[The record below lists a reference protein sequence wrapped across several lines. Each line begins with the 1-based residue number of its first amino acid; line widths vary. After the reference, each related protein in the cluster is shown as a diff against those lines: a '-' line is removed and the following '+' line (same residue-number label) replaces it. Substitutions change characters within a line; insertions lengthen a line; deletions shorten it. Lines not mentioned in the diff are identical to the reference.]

1 MIGSEHERAQRPT
14 GPGFGDAVT
23 FSFADLSAERY
34 GSARIGITAGDPP
47 QASALALLFAGRDPV
62 AAVAEGGVAVP
73 GGGWERVE
81 AAGVRAE
88 VIEPLSRWR
97 VAFASAEAGYELDFT
112 AVSAP
117 AEITAEDPA
126 GRAAGQQGYEQVCRV
141 EGTVTVGETT
151 SRLVCL
157 GQRGHGWGVTDW
169 DSIELARTI
178 TAWLHEG
185 DAVTLSAVRPQGAGT
200 HADEAVSA
208 FLFAAGDDGPAQ
220 ATRVE
225 KPRLSTT
232 YDADGR
238 QRRAGLELWMGAD
251 DELPRRIAGE
261 ALGGSTLELGRLSL
275 QCAFFRWSMAGRGG
289 VGRYDIVRRT

>member
-1 MIGSEHERAQRPT
+1 MIGSEHERAQAST
-14 GPGFGDAVT
+14 DPGFGDAVT

-34 GSARIGITAGDPP
+34 GSARIGISAGDPP
-47 QASALALLFAGRDPV
+47 RASALALLFAGREPV
-62 AAVAEGGVAVP
+62 AAVAEGGVEVP
-73 GGGWERVE
+73 DRGWERVE
-81 AAGVRAE
+81 VAGVLTE

-97 VAFASAEAGYELDFT
+97 VTFAGAEAGYQLDFT

-126 GRAAGQQGYEQVCRV
+126 GCAAGQQGYEQICRV

-151 SRLVCL
+151 SKLVCL

-178 TAWLHEG
+178 TAWLDEG
-185 DAVTLSAVRPQGAGT
+185 DAVTLSAVRSQGADT

-208 FLFAAGDDGPAQ
+208 LLFAPAEHGPAQ

-232 YDADGR
+232 YDGDGR
-238 QRRAGLELWMGAD
+238 QRRAGLELWMDAD

-261 ALGGSTLELGRLSL
+261 ALCGSTLELGRLSL
-275 QCAFFRWSMAGRGG
+275 QCAFFRWSMAGHQG